1 MSNYLLIDN
10 MLVALNST
18 IVIRWVD
25 TLEGKSVPILYKNG
39 KRVTKSW
46 EMVFSCYS
54 KEDPHGSNANT
65 N

>member
-10 MLVALNST
+10 MLVALDST

-25 TLEGKSVPILYKNG
+25 TLEGKPVPILYKNG

>member
-10 MLVALNST
+10 MLVALDST

>member
-1 MSNYLLIDN
+1 MANYLLIDDVPVEIDSN
-10 MLVALNST
+10 

-25 TLEGKSVPILYKNG
+25 TVAGKPVPTLYRNG

-54 KEDPHGSNANT
+54 KEDPNGSNANT
-65 N
+65 D

>member
-10 MLVALNST
+10 TPVILDST
-18 IVIRWVD
+18 VVIRWVD
-25 TLEGKSVPILYKNG
+25 TLEGKAVPTLYKNG

-54 KEDPHGSNANT
+54 KEDPYGSNANT

>member
-10 MLVALNST
+10 VLVALDST

>member
-10 MLVALNST
+10 VLVALDST

-46 EMVFSCYS
+46 ETVFSCYS